1 MTTRTKAAQFQLG
14 AQRSLANE
22 IWRYKLSITED
33 APVNELSEAVE
44 IVHQRGRGHRTFNKY
59 SRPSSSL
66 LLFMTVKPAG

>member
-1 MTTRTKAAQFQLG
+1 MTTRTTAAQFQLG

-22 IWRYKLSITED
+22 ILRYKISIIED
-33 APVNELSEAVE
+33 AMVKALSEAVE
-44 IVHQRGRGHRTFNKY
+44 IIHHRGRGQRTFNKY